1 MGELTDKVSGF
12 GNEAAGKIKRA
23 LGDATDD
30 PAMVAEGDAQEA
42 KGDLQKAKGTIKGAL
57 GDDI

>member
-1 MGELTDKVSGF
+1 MGELTDKVSGYA
-12 GNEAAGKIKRA
+12 NEAAGKVKRA

-30 PAMVAEGDAQEA
+30 EHMIADGDAQEA
-42 KGDLQKAKGTIKGAL
+42 KGDLQKASGTVKGAL